1 MLNQYKT
8 LQMKTN
14 IIQGDIIKLSKKGYF
29 DVIVN
34 PCNCQHNM
42 GAGLALQI
50 ATQFPEAKQADDNFV
65 NPSMGDFSW
74 AKILSLDLTVY
85 NLYSQFWY
93 GKPYGHRY
101 ALDSQIYNFDT
112 QKNRY
117 RAIKRGLNKINKL
130 CAGKMVG
137 VPKIGC
143 GLAGGNW
150 NVVMPIIEEELS
162 DCLLT
167 IVLK

>member
-1 MLNQYKT
+1 
-8 LQMKTN
+8 MKIN
-14 IIQGDIIKLSKKGYF
+14 FIQGDIIKLSKKGYF
-29 DVIVN
+29 EAIVHG
-34 PCNCQHNM
+34 CNCQHNM

-50 ATQFPEAKQADDNFV
+50 ATEFPEAKRADDNFS
-65 NPSMGDFSW
+65 NPSLGDFSW
-74 AKILSLDLTVY
+74 AKNLTYDVTIY

-93 GKPYGHRY
+93 GKAYGHKY

-117 RAIKRGLNKINKL
+117 KAIEKGLRKINIL

-137 VPKIGC
+137 LPKIGC

-150 NVVMPIIEEELS
+150 EVVKKIIEKEMK

-167 IVLK
+167 IVFLDI